1 MLRSK
6 TLSKSHQ
13 KSWMIKPLHVFSIAA
28 ILIIALAAVS
38 CGEET
43 KTESG
48 APADKA
54 ATGSGGSSG
63 SSGGS
68 ASSDACQIVTKED
81 ATKLFGQT
89 ASPEE
94 GTPVYD
100 PKMVG
105 ECLWTWDTDTGNQL
119 LQFRIW
125 DGEQYYSDSP
135 NSQPIDIGEK
145 GNIVLNEFLGVDITW
160 LQDGKTYSLS
170 YSTSG
175 SNVPDATTKAEEV
188 KSLAKKVEGQV

>member
-1 MLRSK
+1 MSRSK
-6 TLSKSHQ
+6 TNSKSRQ
-13 KSWMIKPLHVFSIAA
+13 KSWRFKPLHLFSIAV
-28 ILIIALAAVS
+28 IMIIAMAAVS
-38 CGEET
+38 CGDET
-43 KTESG
+43 KTES
-48 APADKA
+48 AASDKA
-54 ATGSGGSSG
+54 STSSTG

-81 ATKLFGQT
+81 ATKLFGKT

-100 PKMVG
+100 SKMVG
-105 ECLWTWDTDTGNQL
+105 ECLWTWDTETDNQL

-135 NSQPIDIGEK
+135 NSQPIDLGDK

-160 LQDGKTYSLS
+160 LQDGKTYTLS
-170 YSTSG
+170 YSTIG
-175 SNVPDATTKAEEV
+175 SSVPDATTKAEEV
-188 KSLAKKVEGQV
+188 KSLARKVEGQV